1 MIADTQGGTLT
12 FQRDEDL
19 LVQHIESVADHC
31 INFENDTQ
39 YGRKKQTVPVLPI
52 KPGQIYPN

>member
-1 MIADTQGGTLT
+1 LIADTQGGTLT

-31 INFENDTQ
+31 INFENDT
-39 YGRKKQTVPVLPI
+39 
-52 KPGQIYPN
+52 